1 MLPTASKYI
10 RENFEEQDR
19 LAVVLIDRNNG
30 SVQQRLLSAGDI
42 IKERFQSY
50 LRASNASGKDVY
62 ISMNAL
68 SSQAQGRTKNDIDQI
83 RHVYLDIDTGGRR
96 ALDAVL
102 NCEDVPKPHH
112 VLNTSPDKFQVV
124 WRVNGFEKDQAEQLL
139 RKMAAAHNADPAA
152 TDCSRVLRIPGF
164 RNCKY
169 EAPFYVKEIEVPAA
183 NARAYNPADF
193 LAYEELG
200 RGKLAER
207 GPVTEPL
214 VRSTGKSHSEK
225 DFAYVRRALERGE
238 RPSNL
243 IAKVA
248 RFRADKSNP
257 QYYAERTVERAMQAH
272 IRDTRRLQPSAD
284 VDSSER
290 APSR

>member
-1 MLPTASKYI
+1 MLPTATKYI
-10 RENFEEQDR
+10 RDNFEEQDR

-68 SSQAQGRTKNDIDQI
+68 SSQAQGRTKSDVDQI

-102 NCEDVPKPHH
+102 NRQDVPKPHH

-124 WRVNGFEKDQAEQLL
+124 WRVSGFEKDQAEQLL
-139 RKMAAAHNADPAA
+139 HKMAAAHNADPAA

-169 EAPFYVKEIEVPAA
+169 KTPFYVKEIEVPAN

-193 LAYEELG
+193 PAYAEIG
-200 RGKLAER
+200 RDKLKQG
-207 GPVTEPL
+207 GPATEPL
-214 VRSTGKSHSEK
+214 VRSTGRSQSEK

-238 RPSNL
+238 KPSDL
-243 IAKVA
+243 VAKVA
-248 RFRADKSNP
+248 RFRPDKSNP
-257 QYYAERTVERAMQAH
+257 QYYAERTVERAVQAH
-272 IRDTRRLQPSAD
+272 IRNERRSMPSAD
-284 VDSSER
+284 TEADDRS
-290 APSR
+290 PSR